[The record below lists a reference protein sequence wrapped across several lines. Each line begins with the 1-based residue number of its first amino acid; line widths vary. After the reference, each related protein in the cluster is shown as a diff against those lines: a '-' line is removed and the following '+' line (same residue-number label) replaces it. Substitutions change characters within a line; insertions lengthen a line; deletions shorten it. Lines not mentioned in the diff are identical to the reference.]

1 MASGDQPP
9 FEPAGA
15 EEPDSAT
22 PPDVPVQKGE
32 SMDIHPPHGSI
43 HTKKDFFI
51 HLLTIIAGILIA
63 LGLEALITWGHHRTL
78 VGEARANLAMEIRNN
93 KETVDRALTE
103 MRNRKQGLVEIIRAM
118 QTLEAGKPGPK
129 GLNYIFVGYDLYSTA
144 WTTATASGATAHMD
158 YEQLKRYTDLYNL
171 QQIFMNLQ
179 YQAFAAT
186 AEISDLRWIMD
197 RDPKSISKAR
207 IEQIETASARYL
219 TILEALTDAAEQL
232 SKKYEAFT

>member
-1 MASGDQPP
+1 
-9 FEPAGA
+9 
-15 EEPDSAT
+15 
-22 PPDVPVQKGE
+22 
-32 SMDIHPPHGSI
+32 MDIHPPHGAI

-78 VGEARANLAMEIRNN
+78 VHEARANLAIEIRNN
-93 KETVDRALTE
+93 KETVDKASAE
-103 MRNRKQGLVEIIRAM
+103 MRNRQQGLADIIHAM
-118 QTLEAGKPGPK
+118 QALEAGKPAPK
-129 GLNYIFVGYDLYSTA
+129 NLSYTFVGYNLYSTA
-144 WTTATASGATAHMD
+144 WTTAAASGATAHMD

-197 RDPKSISKAR
+197 RDPKTISKAR
-207 IEQIETASARYL
+207 MEQIETASARYL
-219 TILEALTDAAEQL
+219 TILDALTDAAQQL
-232 SKKYEAFT
+232 SKKYEAFK